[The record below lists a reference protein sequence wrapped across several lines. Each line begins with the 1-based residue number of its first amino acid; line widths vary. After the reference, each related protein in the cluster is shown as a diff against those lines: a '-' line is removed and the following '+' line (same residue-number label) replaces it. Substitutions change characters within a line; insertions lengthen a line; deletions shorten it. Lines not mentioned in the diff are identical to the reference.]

1 MWYNEDLDKYA
12 VAALTGIMTRKELY
26 NPYEIARKAFDIAQ
40 AMIEVKEEYAK
51 KD

>member
-12 VAALTGIMTRKELY
+12 VAALTGIVAKEELY
-26 NPYEIARKAFDIAQ
+26 NPYDLARKVFDIAQ
-40 AMIEVKEEYAK
+40 AMIEVKKEYVK